1 MFVYNSDVLPQLTF
15 TPWSTTSALLAPTQ
29 THQHSPFF
37 ATMASGAPMST
48 VDAMF
53 AAEEAHAKRT
63 PAQREAQAR
72 LEHKV

>member
-1 MFVYNSDVLPQLTF
+1 MFVYTSEVLPKLTSL
-15 TPWSTTSALLAPTQ
+15 PRSLAPTPPR
-29 THQHSPFF
+29 HFSSFF

>member
-1 MFVYNSDVLPQLTF
+1 
-15 TPWSTTSALLAPTQ
+15 
-29 THQHSPFF
+29 
-37 ATMASGAPMST
+37 MST